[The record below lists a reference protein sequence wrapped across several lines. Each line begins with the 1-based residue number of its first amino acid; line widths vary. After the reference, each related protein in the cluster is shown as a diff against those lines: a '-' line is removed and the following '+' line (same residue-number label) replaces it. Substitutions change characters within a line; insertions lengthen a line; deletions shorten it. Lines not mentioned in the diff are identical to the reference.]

1 MSLETKGHDGNKW
14 MEING
19 LKFEKDG
26 KNFVIYDNEYGSKYS
41 HVLLSQYSVQDS
53 LQILVPAPVGEDK

>member
-1 MSLETKGHDGNKW
+1 